1 MTSET
6 DIIAIKKD
14 QYYKAYIDQRQ
25 KVHVYLVQQ
34 LLAKSEVK
42 KQIILT
48 KSAEIIENF
57 TKYRDAFLANMPSD
71 LKATK
76 VSDYIAR
83 GTGDLQEASKAN
95 SEKAL
100 AGVYKMFQSE
110 FEKAHGQSKKN
121 GDAIPVTSTA
131 GRSGKKVKLIS
142 KDKAKRYDTIDN
154 DGVSRQLTDITNE
167 PHRIPYAESHQYSG
181 MKSKAK
187 LDNETNKPSKKRK
200 WDQFGSNMKENKNPL
215 NYSNSKQQ
223 NNDIKFDLE
232 KIQMSD
238 KKNPLAMISLNKLNT
253 MASTTI
259 GSPKKPWMP

>member
-6 DIIAIKKD
+6 GIIAINKD
-14 QYYKAYIDQRQ
+14 QYYKAYLDQRQ
-25 KVHVYLVQQ
+25 KLHVHLVQQ

-48 KSAEIIENF
+48 KSAEIIDNF
-57 TKYRDAFLANMPSD
+57 TKYRDAFLMNMPSD

-76 VSDYIAR
+76 VSDYMAR
-83 GTGDLQEASKAN
+83 GAEDLQEASKMS

-100 AGVYKMFQSE
+100 AGIYKMFQSE
-110 FEKAHGQSKKN
+110 FEKAHGQPKKN
-121 GDAIPVTSTA
+121 GDAMPATSTA
-131 GRSGKKVKLIS
+131 CHSGKKIKLIS
-142 KDKAKRYDTIDN
+142 KDKAKRYDAIDK

-167 PHRIPYAESHQYSG
+167 PHRIPHEESHQYSG
-181 MKSKAK
+181 MKSKTKQENGA
-187 LDNETNKPSKKRK
+187 NKTSKKRK

-223 NNDIKFDLE
+223 NNDIKFDMGKL
-232 KIQMSD
+232 QMSD
-238 KKNPLAMISLNKLNT
+238 KKNPVLSVISMNRLNT
-253 MASTTI
+253 MTST